1 MEEVISKGWQTV
13 DQLSQG
19 SERKKILFQKQK
31 EIGKQPTYWLRI
43 KGSVWK
49 LKGSRVALI

>member
-19 SERKKILFQKQK
+19 NERKKILFQKQK
-31 EIGKQPTYWLRI
+31 EIGK
-43 KGSVWK
+43 
-49 LKGSRVALI
+49 